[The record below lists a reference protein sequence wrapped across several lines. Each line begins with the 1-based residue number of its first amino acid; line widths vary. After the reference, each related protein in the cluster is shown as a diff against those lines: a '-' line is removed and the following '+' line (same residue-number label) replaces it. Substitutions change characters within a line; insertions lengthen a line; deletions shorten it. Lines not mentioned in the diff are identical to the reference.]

1 MGISEK
7 VCAAEV
13 ERSTLH
19 QGDELRQIHVPP
31 NDLIVCGREKDRMF
45 LVHVATVL
53 APTLNDWAMTQ
64 NPAQPEAPFVN
75 YFKSG
80 WHAETRGV
88 RDPLLDASDKP
99 PDAAASG
106 FDVIVLARIGS
117 YSRKN
122 PDDPFALWDG
132 RKAKLW
138 EPRFELP
145 DGHDEYAV
153 TRQFFEEVPHCLTLA
168 RR

>member
-106 FDVIVLARIGS
+106 FDVR
-117 YSRKN
+117 
-122 PDDPFALWDG
+122 
-132 RKAKLW
+132 
-138 EPRFELP
+138 
-145 DGHDEYAV
+145 
-153 TRQFFEEVPHCLTLA
+153 TRQKQPAPAARAAATSGSSESRPSRGLAVKASAPSPATVP
-168 RR
+168 